1 MDLLST
7 DVFDPHVNGKVQD
20 MIPLFLC
27 AGAVPVSN
35 AVYYTLSGA
44 GYSSYPVV
52 CGSDM
57 LPNAYFTLAIL
68 DSNIAPDEVS
78 ERSPLEV
85 IVQARIPGCSIK
97 EYREFKMAH
106 HGKPTV
112 YGLSTDSTSDTIT
125 TIIRDILNPLGI
137 GAFYDASPRSQLS
150 GFPFRGDVE
159 SRRHYIPVAY
169 SEEMVRQMLMEHE
182 EGDDDMDAVNVA
194 ALVCLKFP
202 ISPIILPQVD
212 LARRRDRFVF
222 FHMMLR
228 NPPPFPGTNRVLD
241 PSERPTVSAYQWVRL
256 TVDGPSEGM
265 KAVIC
270 HKREDPLVELLSD
283 QVPKRY
289 RVECEFV
296 NGKAALMSP
305 LGGYLVI
312 EGRQE
317 HTQVRVHGKI

>member
-1 MDLLST
+1 MALLST
-7 DVFDPHVNGKVQD
+7 DVFDPHINGKVQD
-20 MIPLFLC
+20 MIPLFLG
-27 AGAVPVSN
+27 AGAIPVAN
-35 AVYYTLSGA
+35 AVFYSLAGA

-57 LPNAYFTLAIL
+57 LPNAYFTLAVL
-68 DSNIAPDEVS
+68 DPDIEAGTVS
-78 ERSPLEV
+78 ECSPLEV
-85 IVQARIPGCSIK
+85 IIQARLRNCSIK
-97 EYREFKMAH
+97 EYREFKMSH
-106 HGKPTV
+106 HGQPTV

-137 GAFYDASPRSQLS
+137 GAFYDASTRSQLS
-150 GFPFRGDVE
+150 GFPFRGDVQL
-159 SRRHYIPVAY
+159 RRHYIPVAY
-169 SEEMVRQMLMEHE
+169 SEEMVRQMLMEYE
-182 EGDDDMDAVNVA
+182 EGDDDMDAVNLA

-202 ISPIILPQVD
+202 ISPIILPRVD
-212 LARRRDRFVF
+212 LRRHRDRFVF

-228 NPPPFPGTNRVLD
+228 NPLPFPEKNRTLN
-241 PSERPTVSAYQWVRL
+241 PSERLRLDQYKWVWL

-270 HKREDPLVELLSD
+270 HNREDPLVELLSD
-283 QVPKRY
+283 PVPSRY

-312 EGRQE
+312 DGRNE
-317 HTQVRVHGKI
+317 HTQVRVHGNF